1 MPVVEQKQIDSAEAK
16 LILDIPEGHFADVK
30 RIEITPAKLSESISA
45 FANAAGGE
53 LYVGVGEVLIE
64 DGVRKRFWKGYST
77 MEEANGIF
85 QLLER
90 MLPLGDHYHAT
101 WLRTADDSLPGYI
114 LHLTIGKTQE
124 AIPSSDGSFFVRRN
138 AQNVKVVGDEA
149 LQRLKF
155 DKGIASFE
163 DTSVNVDTDVIT
175 NSETAIGFIL
185 SVVPSAEPEDWLKK
199 QNLIT
204 KENKPVAAGVLLF
217 ADEPQASL
225 PKRSAIKIYRYTT
238 KSEEGKRDQLAFDPI
253 TIEGSLYEQINTA
266 VARTKALIEDIR
278 TLTPDGLEP
287 VAYPHETLH
296 EIITNAVLH
305 RDYSIASDIH
315 VRIFDNRIEVESPGR
330 LPGHITTDNYLR
342 EQFSRNPKLVR
353 LINKFPDPPN
363 KDIGEG
369 LNTAFEAMRKLR
381 LKEPE
386 IIEGDHSV
394 VVHIR
399 HTPLASPQDMVMD
412 YLKDREEITNRIAR
426 ELTGIASEN
435 VMKDVFL
442 SLNKRDLLER
452 VPNKKGNASAWRKYT
467 GYWKEQTENLL
478 ELMELDEPPI
488 GAESSGKSRGG

>member
-1 MPVVEQKQIDSAEAK
+1 
-16 LILDIPEGHFADVK
+16 
-30 RIEITPAKLSESISA
+30 
-45 FANAAGGE
+45 
-53 LYVGVGEVLIE
+53 
-64 DGVRKRFWKGYST
+64 
-77 MEEANGIF
+77 
-85 QLLER
+85 
-90 MLPLGDHYHAT
+90 
-101 WLRTADDSLPGYI
+101 
-114 LHLTIGKTQE
+114 
-124 AIPSSDGSFFVRRN
+124 
-138 AQNVKVVGDEA
+138 
-149 LQRLKF
+149 LKF

-163 DTSVNVDTDVIT
+163 DTSVNVDADVIT
-175 NSETAIGFIL
+175 NSETAIEFIL
-185 SVVPSAEPEDWLKK
+185 NVVPSAEPEDWLKK

-204 KENKPVAAGVLLF
+204 KENKLVAAGVLLF
-217 ADEPQASL
+217 VDEPQASL

-238 KSEEGKRDQLAFDPI
+238 KADEGRRDQLAFDPI
-253 TIEGSLYEQINTA
+253 TIEGSLYDQINEA
-266 VARTKALIEDIR
+266 VARTKALIEDIK
-278 TLTPDGLEP
+278 TLTPEGLEP

-342 EQFSRNPKLVR
+342 EQFSRNPKLVQ
-353 LINKFPDPPN
+353 LINKFPNPPN

-386 IIEGDHSV
+386 ILESDHSV
-394 VVHIR
+394 VVYIR

-412 YLKDREEITNRIAR
+412 YLKDREEITNRIAC

-452 VPNKKGNASAWRKYT
+452 VPDKKGNASAWRKYT
-467 GYWKEQTENLL
+467 GHWKEQKEGLFDLL
-478 ELMELDEPPI
+478 EDDQPT
-488 GAESSGKSRGG
+488 AEVDGTSK

>member
-1 MPVVEQKQIDSAEAK
+1 MVEQKQIDRVEAM
-16 LILDIPEGHFADVK
+16 LVLELPEGHFADVK
-30 RIEITPAKLSESISA
+30 RIEIAPAKLSESISA

-53 LYVGVGEVLIE
+53 IYIGIGEE
-64 DGVRKRFWKGYST
+64 TAAGSGSNKRRFWKGFPT
-77 MEEANGIF
+77 MEAANGIF

-90 MLPLGDHYHAT
+90 MLPLGNHYHAA
-101 WLRTADDSLPGYI
+101 WLHTGEADVPGYV
-114 LHLTIGKTQE
+114 LHLVISKTQE
-124 AIPSSDGSFFVRRN
+124 AIPSSDGSYFVRRN
-138 AQNVKVVGDEA
+138 SQNVKVVGDEA

-163 DTSVNVDTDVIT
+163 DNSVNVDSETIT
-175 NSETAIGFIL
+175 NSSTSIKFIL
-185 SVVPSAEPEDWLKK
+185 DVIPSSEPEDWLKK

-204 KENKPVAAGVLLF
+204 KDNKPIAAGVLLF
-217 ADEPQASL
+217 ADEPQAAL

-238 KSEEGKRDQLAFDPI
+238 KAGEGTRDQLAFDPI
-253 TIEGSLYEQINTA
+253 TIEGAVYSQIHDA
-266 VARTKALIEDIR
+266 VARTKALIEDIK
-278 TLTPDGLEP
+278 TLTPEGLET
-287 VAYPHETLH
+287 VSYPHETLH

-305 RDYSIASDIH
+305 RDYSVASDIH

-386 IIEGDHSV
+386 IIESDHSV
-394 VVHIR
+394 LVHIR
-399 HTPLASPQDMVMD
+399 HTSLASPQDMVMD
-412 YLKDREEITNRIAR
+412 YLKDRDEITNRIAR
-426 ELTGIASEN
+426 ELTGVTSEN

-452 VPNKKGNASAWRKYT
+452 VPHKRGNASAWRKYS
-467 GYWKEQTENLL
+467 GYWKEQKESLL
-478 ELMELDEPPI
+478 DLLKDDPLVDEV
-488 GAESSGKSRGG
+488 GGK